1 MLEALSLP
9 FFQRVLLA
17 GLLASLACGVIGT
30 YVVAKRISSISGGL
44 SHAAFGGVGLGYL
57 SGFPPMLGAAGFSLL
72 AGVLIGVAQRRLHTG
87 LDTLIAM
94 VWSVGMAL
102 GIVFVAL
109 APGYAPDLMSY
120 LFGSL
125 LFVPWSYVAVVAVL
139 DLGILISVLLFH
151 RFFEAVCF
159 DEEFTEVAG
168 VRAGSVFL
176 GLLALTALAIVTLI
190 RVVGVILA
198 IALLTIPAATA
209 RPWVNSLAGMMG
221 VSVVLCAF
229 STVVGLCLSYW
240 LSAAFSISAPPGPLV
255 ILLAAFLY
263 GVGAALRA
271 LLDRSRSPR
280 ALAFAGPAAR

>member
-1 MLEALSLP
+1 MLEALALP

-30 YVVAKRISSISGGL
+30 YVVARRIASLSGGI

-57 SGFPPMLGAAGFSLL
+57 AGFPPILGAAGFGLV
-72 AGVLIGVAQRRLHTG
+72 AGLVVGIAQLRLRSG

-94 VWSVGMAL
+94 VWSLGMAL

-125 LFVPWSYVAVVAVL
+125 LFVPWEYVAGVAVL
-139 DLGILISVLLFH
+139 DAAIVLAVLLFH
-151 RFFEAVCF
+151 RWLEAVCF
-159 DEEFTEVAG
+159 DDEFAEVAG
-168 VRAGSVFL
+168 VPAKPVFL
-176 GLLALTALAIVTLI
+176 GLLALAALAIVTLI

-209 RPWVNSLAGMMG
+209 RSWVTSLRAMMAL
-221 VSVVLCAF
+221 SVALCAA
-229 STVVGLCLSYW
+229 STLGGLFLSYG
-240 LSAAFSISAPPGPLV
+240 LSESFGISAPPGPLV
-255 ILLAAFLY
+255 ILLAALVY
-263 GVGAALRA
+263 AGSGVLR
-271 LLDRSRSPR
+271 S
-280 ALAFAGPAAR
+280 ALAPRLPGP